1 MADERWE
8 EAMLARPPARADDLF
23 VIVRVLQVV
32 ALPVLA
38 GHGLSGLVFGWF
50 WWSAIET
57 GNTGDVDMASLGW
70 YLGGCVQALLFALC
84 LSFFIIWRGQGGHRL
99 EIRVLVGCWAL
110 GVAAYAVA
118 TVKHSQWYDS
128 LGIVDY

>member
-1 MADERWE
+1 MVDAERWE

-23 VIVRVLQVV
+23 VIVRVLQV

-50 WWSAIET
+50 WWSAIES
-57 GNTGDVDMASLGW
+57 GNTGDVDLASFGW

-84 LSFFIIWRGQGGHRL
+84 LSFFIIWRVQGGHRL

-110 GVAAYAVA
+110 GVVAYAVA
-118 TVKHSQWYDS
+118 TVKLAQWYDS